1 MAGTEVAWIAGK
13 PFLVAEIGVKAWV
26 LKDITSLD
34 LPARS
39 RRGASVSGSPAH
51 AGIHHA
57 KGQLFEYTIDLSV
70 QKTRNSKPKAQR
82 KSKPN
87 PQKSPPKPRAAK
99 QLKPKRETPP
109 VKQRVPMSPEDRL
122 QHRRAYEQ
130 KRSQTPERKE
140 LNRRTALAKRQ
151 EAKRLGLCVGCGAP
165 PIPDE
170 TRCETCA
177 ENHRVNRRQSQK
189 NAKQKAA
196 QREIQESDQT
206 TFL

>member
-1 MAGTEVAWIAGK
+1 MRHASGLLIGPAPRLRGGTPSPRVRRVWRRDFPAG
-13 PFLVAEIGVKAWV
+13 
-26 LKDITSLD
+26 
-34 LPARS
+34 AR
-39 RRGASVSGSPAH
+39 RRP
-51 AGIHHA
+51 
-57 KGQLFEYTIDLSV
+57 
-70 QKTRNSKPKAQR
+70 
-82 KSKPN
+82 
-87 PQKSPPKPRAAK
+87 
-99 QLKPKRETPP
+99 
-109 VKQRVPMSPEDRL
+109 
-122 QHRRAYEQ
+122 RRAYEQ

>member
-1 MAGTEVAWIAGK
+1 MPHKTIIRLLGVARNPANG
-13 PFLVAEIGVKAWV
+13 F
-26 LKDITSLD
+26 
-34 LPARS
+34 PAR
-39 RRGASVSGSPAH
+39 P
-51 AGIHHA
+51 
-57 KGQLFEYTIDLSV
+57 
-70 QKTRNSKPKAQR
+70 
-82 KSKPN
+82 
-87 PQKSPPKPRAAK
+87 
-99 QLKPKRETPP
+99 
-109 VKQRVPMSPEDRL
+109 
-122 QHRRAYEQ
+122 
-130 KRSQTPERKE
+130 
-140 LNRRTALAKRQ
+140 LAKRQ